1 MRHIKRIS
9 TLDGFAKAG
18 AMRKTMLAV
27 ASHATQVNAGDTL
40 SEPHAISALAALAQP
55 TRLAIFRLLIKH
67 EPIGITAGVIA
78 ETVGAPHNT
87 LSTHLAILVRAGL
100 LRSSRDGRTIVYR
113 SDVEG
118 MRSLISFLI
127 NDCCD
132 GHPEL
137 CGLSGIDPA
146 AGCGRA
152 PAAKKAVSKKTLSR
166 QKLVRPR

>member
-1 MRHIKRIS
+1 MEHQE
-9 TLDGFAKAG
+9 G

-27 ASHATQVNAGDTL
+27 ASHATQVNAGDTF

-87 LSTHLAILVRAGL
+87 LSSHLAILVRAGL
-100 LRSSRDGRTIVYR
+100 LRSSRDGRTIIYR

-118 MRSLISFLI
+118 MKSLISFLI
-127 NDCCD
+127 DDCCN

-137 CGLSGIDPA
+137 CGLLGIDLG
-146 AGCGRA
+146 AGCGCAPTTKRA
-152 PAAKKAVSKKTLSR
+152 TSKRRAARTR
-166 QKLVRPR
+166 RPIHVR